1 MKLLHPLG
9 NAHKIIA
16 LRRPL
21 ELLSLESSELLAVRV
36 TRCDSSPL
44 CFDCKCAKFNIVT
57 TYIKGLL
64 SLSQLVI
71 STPFSPIP
79 FPTQLFLPYLA
90 IMFRNFASQLTAA
103 AGAND
108 RSKKVPSPTL
118 RSDIY
123 SLVDKIPG
131 WIAGGGNQSGAA
143 GQAGDGVSYTALLAL
158 IQKHIPDTKKL
169 GLEFFGQLDSEIAII
184 VGGVTNLILELSRWE
199 HMSAGMAM
207 RTWVDCL
214 VDGYFK
220 ASNESRKE
228 LIAKGI
234 MRGLNGY
241 TDATLLTKDLTTRI
255 QIITC
260 LKTGEPTRFDSVTP
274 FFGQSSDLSILLLV
288 SSRIYGP
295 GTDEARQNEAI
306 WSSKF
311 I

>member
-1 MKLLHPLG
+1 
-9 NAHKIIA
+9 
-16 LRRPL
+16 
-21 ELLSLESSELLAVRV
+21 
-36 TRCDSSPL
+36 
-44 CFDCKCAKFNIVT
+44 
-57 TYIKGLL
+57 
-64 SLSQLVI
+64 
-71 STPFSPIP
+71 
-79 FPTQLFLPYLA
+79 
-90 IMFRNFASQLTAA
+90 MFRNFASQLTTA
-103 AGAND
+103 AGASHLNND
-108 RSKKVPSPTL
+108 RGSKKVPSPTL

-123 SLVDKIPG
+123 SLIDKIPG
-131 WIAGGGNQSGAA
+131 WIAGGGSQSSGGGGG
-143 GQAGDGVSYTALLAL
+143 GQAGDGVSYGALLAI
-158 IQKHIPDTKKL
+158 IQKHIPETKKL

-184 VGGVTNLILELSRWE
+184 VGGVTNLILELSRSE

-207 RTWVDCL
+207 RTWVDSL

-220 ASNESRKE
+220 TSIQSRKD

-260 LKTGEPTRFDSVTP
+260 LKT
-274 FFGQSSDLSILLLV
+274 V

>member
-9 NAHKIIA
+9 HAHKIIA

-21 ELLSLESSELLAVRV
+21 ELLSLESFELLAVRV

-57 TYIKGLL
+57 YIKGAVPITTRDKHAFFAH
-64 SLSQLVI
+64 S
-71 STPFSPIP
+71 FSY
-79 FPTQLFLPYLA
+79 TQLFLPYLA

-220 ASNESRKE
+220 ASNESRKD

>member
-1 MKLLHPLG
+1 
-9 NAHKIIA
+9 
-16 LRRPL
+16 
-21 ELLSLESSELLAVRV
+21 
-36 TRCDSSPL
+36 
-44 CFDCKCAKFNIVT
+44 
-57 TYIKGLL
+57 
-64 SLSQLVI
+64 
-71 STPFSPIP
+71 
-79 FPTQLFLPYLA
+79 
-90 IMFRNFASQLTAA
+90 MFRNFASQLTTA
-103 AGAND
+103 AGASHLNND
-108 RSKKVPSPTL
+108 RGSKKVPSPTL

-123 SLVDKIPG
+123 SLIDKIPG
-131 WIAGGGNQSGAA
+131 WIAGGGSQSSGGGGG
-143 GQAGDGVSYTALLAL
+143 GQAGDGVSYGALLAI
-158 IQKHIPDTKKL
+158 IQKHIPETKKL

-184 VGGVTNLILELSRWE
+184 VGGVTNLILELSRSE

-207 RTWVDCL
+207 RTWVDSL

-220 ASNESRKE
+220 TSIESRKD

-260 LKTGEPTRFDSVTP
+260 LKT
-274 FFGQSSDLSILLLV
+274 V

>member
-1 MKLLHPLG
+1 
-9 NAHKIIA
+9 
-16 LRRPL
+16 
-21 ELLSLESSELLAVRV
+21 
-36 TRCDSSPL
+36 
-44 CFDCKCAKFNIVT
+44 
-57 TYIKGLL
+57 
-64 SLSQLVI
+64 
-71 STPFSPIP
+71 
-79 FPTQLFLPYLA
+79 
-90 IMFRNFASQLTAA
+90 MFRNFASQLTAA
-103 AGAND
+103 AGANNND
-108 RSKKVPSPTL
+108 RTKKVPSPTL

-123 SLVDKIPG
+123 SLIDKTQG
-131 WIAGGGNQSGAA
+131 WIAGGSAGQSG
-143 GQAGDGVSYTALLAL
+143 GQAGDGVSYGALLAL
-158 IQKHIPDTKKL
+158 IQKHIPETKKL

-207 RTWVDCL
+207 RTWVDSL

-220 ASNESRKE
+220 ASSESRKE

-234 MRGLNGY
+234 MRGLNRY

-260 LKTGEPTRFDSVTP
+260 LKT
-274 FFGQSSDLSILLLV
+274 V